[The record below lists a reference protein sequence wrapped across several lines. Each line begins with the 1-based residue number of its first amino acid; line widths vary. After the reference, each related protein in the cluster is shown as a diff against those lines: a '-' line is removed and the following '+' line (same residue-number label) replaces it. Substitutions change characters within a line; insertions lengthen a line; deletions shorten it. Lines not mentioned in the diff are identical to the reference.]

1 MKELDFELVQIVI
14 LFFIMALAL
23 TFASGQGSNWHLWL
37 GALVLIVPQGRL
49 LTRTIDYRTMKRS
62 AGRYFVVNQ
71 IFVGLA
77 TALYF
82 VVVTTLT

>member
-1 MKELDFELVQIVI
+1 MKELDFELVQIVV
-14 LFFIMALAL
+14 LFFIMALSL
-23 TFASGQGSNWHLWL
+23 VFATGQGSNWHLWA
-37 GALVLIVPQGRL
+37 GALVLIIPQGRL

-62 AGRYFVVNQ
+62 AGRYFMVNQ
-71 IFVGLA
+71 VFVGLA

>member
-1 MKELDFELVQIVI
+1 MKELDFELVQIVV
-14 LFFIMALAL
+14 LFFIMALTL
-23 TFASGQGSNWHLWL
+23 VFASGQGSNWHLWL

-71 IFVGLA
+71 VFVGLA